1 MDNEFDPVKGPSHY
15 LKDRLFEPV
24 KVIEDWYLNYHLGN
38 ALKYISR
45 AGRKGDVIQDIEKA
59 IWYLRRR
66 LEVEKE
72 KSDTD

>member
-24 KVIEDWYLNYHLGN
+24 MVIEDWDLNYHLGN

-45 AGRKGDVIQDIEKA
+45 AGRKDDVIQDIEKA